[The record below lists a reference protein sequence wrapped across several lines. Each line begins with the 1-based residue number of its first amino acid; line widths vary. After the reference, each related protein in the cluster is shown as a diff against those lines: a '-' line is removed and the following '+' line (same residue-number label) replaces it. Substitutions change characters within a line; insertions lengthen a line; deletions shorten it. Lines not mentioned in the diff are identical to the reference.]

1 MNFFTII
8 IVLYSFKNY
17 FFKLLKKE
25 QLQLATDSSQET
37 VQSMLVQ
44 QVQLLVPQLSS
55 LETKFSIPVE
65 VETEVET
72 VEETQETGFLGE
84 IPYKMVL

>member
-1 MNFFTII
+1 
-8 IVLYSFKNY
+8 
-17 FFKLLKKE
+17 
-25 QLQLATDSSQET
+25 
-37 VQSMLVQ
+37 MLVQ
-44 QVQLLVPQLSS
+44 QAQLLVPQLNS